1 MSLNVP
7 LLVLLLLLLVVFF
20 SSLRMCNEWQRKVVL
35 RLGRFAGVRG
45 PGIFFLLP
53 FVETTPFTMDLRVNT
68 NKFTAEQTLTK
79 DGASVTVDSIVYWRI
94 VDAGLAAIRVA
105 NYTQAV
111 LGAAQGALRDIIG
124 RNDLATLLSQR
135 RELDSQLTVIL
146 DEQTEPWGIKVE
158 SVQLQDIKVPD
169 NLQDALSRMAQAERE
184 RQARV
189 ILGESEVSVARMFAE
204 AGEVYRLHPT
214 ALHLRGMNMLYETMR
229 SGGANVIMV
238 PSSALDSM
246 NLGVI
251 GGLMGISQTAAAA
264 DSQGPDTP
272 DGQDGSDRRDR
283 PTPPPAPP
291 SLPLG
296 PFSLPGGPPDSGT
309 P

>member
-1 MSLNVP
+1 
-7 LLVLLLLLLVVFF
+7 
-20 SSLRMCNEWQRKVVL
+20 
-35 RLGRFAGVRG
+35 
-45 PGIFFLLP
+45 
-53 FVETTPFTMDLRVNT
+53 MDLRVSTNT
-68 NKFTAEQTLTK
+68 FTAEQTLTK

-94 VDAGLAAIRVA
+94 VDAGLAAIQVT
-105 NYTQAV
+105 NFTTAV
-111 LGAAQGALRDIIG
+111 MGAAQGALRDIIG
-124 RNDLATLLSQR
+124 RNDLGTLLSQR

-238 PSSALDSM
+238 PSSALDTM
-246 NLGVI
+246 NLGMI
-251 GGLMGISQTAAAA
+251 GGLASLARGGTWM
-264 DSQGPDTP
+264 
-272 DGQDGSDRRDR
+272 
-283 PTPPPAPP
+283 PP
-291 SLPLG
+291 SRARTRATGRTGPSAG
-296 PFSLPGGPPDSGT
+296 RSPPSPRQPGEPPSPFSRGPLLPARAAP
-309 P
+309 